1 MFDIMIDV
9 MLFFWNLIKYPL
21 FLVVALILLF
31 NLLVKIYTFIESK
44 KQGIKIKRKA
54 LPVKKQR
61 YFKSLVYT
69 LPHQMALDRLTYN
82 PDDFTYKG
90 IVIFEGPQG
99 NGKSIS
105 MAQFAYI
112 MLEQYPKAKCIS
124 NIKFEKANASL
135 TTWKQLLTYNNGK
148 QGVVVIIDELQNWFS
163 CKDSKDFPPEMLSV
177 VTQNRKNHRII
188 LGTAQSF
195 YMLAKDIRTQ
205 CTEVRSCK
213 TFFGC
218 LTIVR
223 KKIPRIDSSGEVI
236 EWKSNGWYWF
246 IHNNDL
252 RNSYDTY
259 EVVARMAKSG
269 FYQRQVPQGN
279 NTSVNV
285 NIMQRKRGK

>member
-1 MFDIMIDV
+1 MKALLLFLWDI
-9 MLFFWNLIKYPL
+9 IKYPL
-21 FLVVALILLF
+21 LIIFLLILIFRLLVV
-31 NLLVKIYTFIESK
+31 IYTFIESK
-44 KQGIKIKRKA
+44 KQKIKIKHRTVRK
-54 LPVKKQR
+54 KKQR
-61 YFKSLVYT
+61 FFKSLVYT
-69 LPHQMALDRLTYN
+69 LPHQMALDRLQYD

-105 MAQFAYI
+105 MAQFAET
-112 MLEQYPKAKCIS
+112 MLNEFPQAKCIS
-124 NIKFEKANASL
+124 NIKYTRADKAL
-135 TTWKQLLTYNNGK
+135 THYKQLMTYNNGK
-148 QGVVVIIDELQNWFS
+148 HGVVVVIDELQNWFS

-223 KKIPRIDSSGEVI
+223 KKIPKIDSSGEVI
-236 EWKSNGWYWF
+236 DWKSNGWYWF
-246 IHNNDL
+246 IHSNDL

-259 EVVARMAKSG
+259 EVVQRMAKSG
-269 FYQRQVPQGN
+269 FYQRQVTPEN
-279 NTSVNV
+279 KTNISVNV
-285 NIMQRKRGK
+285 MQRKRGK